1 MEIESLTLGGAIDRG
16 GINMSTADCLV
27 LLSRDL
33 DSLNLKG
40 VDAWETGIRMANT
53 LIQLKHLIE
62 AKENGG
68 EKNEENSAE

>member
-1 MEIESLTLGGAIDRG
+1 MNAV
-16 GINMSTADCLV
+16 DCLV

-33 DSLNLKG
+33 DTLNLKG

-53 LIQLKHLIE
+53 LIQLKRLIE
-62 AKENGG
+62 GKENGG